1 MSLTNDETQLRDHLI
16 QLDLRVEHIEKSI
29 ERVATAIESI
39 ARHDERVMAL
49 EKTVESHAQRLSTIE
64 NNFSAKSAIIKSM
77 QDHVKNDTPIDVH
90 IGQWSTRILY
100 VVGMALGAWLLQ
112 NLPKIM
118 RLIEGVSTHK

>member
-1 MSLTNDETQLRDHLI
+1 MPLTNDETQLRDHLI

-39 ARHDERVMAL
+39 ARHDERVTAL
-49 EKTVESHAQRLSTIE
+49 EKIIETHTQHISTIE
-64 NNFSAKSAIIKSM
+64 NNCSANSAIIKSM
-77 QDHVKNDTPIDVH
+77 QDHIKNDTPIDVH

-118 RLIEGVSTHK
+118 RLIEGVNTYK